1 MCENLVMPQEGVIA
15 LSGRHDNTYTS
26 AFYYKID
33 TMATS
38 SCLSYRCENEKMRV
52 VKSASQKRLHI
63 FTRSAE
69 EAAAAYLKKAEHRG
83 HLTLIISADCVGF
96 SGRIAYHPL

>member
-1 MCENLVMPQEGVIA
+1 MPREGAIT

-26 AFYYKID
+26 ASCYKID
-33 TMATS
+33 AITTNS
-38 SCLSYRCENEKMRV
+38 WLSYRCENEKMPF

-69 EAAAAYLKKAEHRG
+69 EAAAAY
-83 HLTLIISADCVGF
+83 
-96 SGRIAYHPL
+96 